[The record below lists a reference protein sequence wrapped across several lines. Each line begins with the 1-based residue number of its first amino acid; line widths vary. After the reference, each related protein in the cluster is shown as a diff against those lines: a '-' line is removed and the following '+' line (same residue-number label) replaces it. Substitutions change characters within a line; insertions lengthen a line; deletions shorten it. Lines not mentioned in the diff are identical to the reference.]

1 MRDAEAVA
9 AALDVAAGLG
19 ALRVVVN
26 CAGTGNAIK
35 TVGKQG
41 AFPLDDFQ
49 RIIEINLIGTFN
61 VIRLAAE
68 RMSAHDL

>member
-1 MRDAEAVA
+1 M
-9 AALDVAAGLG
+9 
-19 ALRVVVN
+19 VN

-35 TVGKQG
+35 TVGKKG

-68 RMSAHDL
+68 RMSRSSLVR